1 MEAQMAGT
9 VQFRVPEKLLEEVGL
24 DPNNAS
30 AFARKI
36 DVSWPTGSDLLS
48 GEIAQ
53 IKMVTL
59 GKLCDYFS
67 QCLGRIVNP
76 GEFLEYIPEG
86 SSVR

>member
-9 VQFRVPEKLLEEVGL
+9 VQFRVPEKLLEEAGL
-24 DPNNAS
+24 DPTNAS
-30 AFARKI
+30 VFARRI
-36 DVSWPTGSDLLS
+36 DVSWPTGSDLLA

-67 QCLGRIVNP
+67 QQLGRIVKP
-76 GEFLEYIPEG
+76 GEFLEYIPEAASG
-86 SSVR
+86 D

>member
-1 MEAQMAGT
+1 MAGT
-9 VQFRVPEKLLEEVGL
+9 VQFRVPEKLLNEAGL

-30 AFARKI
+30 AFARQI

-67 QCLGRIVNP
+67 QRLGRVVSP
-76 GEFLEYIPEG
+76 GEFLEYIPEDG
-86 SSVR
+86 SIR